1 MSKSLGN
8 HEDLDTSTELKSRSS
23 TLKEPLIEPDSFD
36 VEPNKSENVIKMPMR
51 KTRMRFVALAMAALL
66 MFGNNYSFDNP

>member
-8 HEDLDTSTELKSRSS
+8 HEDLDTSTELKSRTSN
-23 TLKEPLIEPDSFD
+23 LKEPLIEPDSLD
-36 VEPNKSENVIKMPMR
+36 VEPNKSESVIKMPMR
-51 KTRMRFVALAMAALL
+51 KTRIRFVALAMAALL